1 MNTFYAHLCGYSNSL
16 EGMEPGTCVEGTP
29 KALLTESKVSEMC
42 TCVTTP
48 VLLTNSKSQRLLDYS
63 RISGKQL
70 EINLLQFRKEELL
83 GIESDED
90 HVDEYLDKYDW
101 YANPDQV
108 HTQSTLSINTKRKH
122 VGEEEMK
129 LDPIPSTN
137 VLLDSRLLKP
147 EGGSQDPLQ
156 PR

>member
-90 HVDEYLDKYDW
+90 HVDKYLDKYDW
-101 YANPDQV
+101 YENSNQV
-108 HTQSTLSINTKRKH
+108 HTQSTLS
-122 VGEEEMK
+122 M
-129 LDPIPSTN
+129 
-137 VLLDSRLLKP
+137 
-147 EGGSQDPLQ
+147 
-156 PR
+156 